1 MQEEEKGD
9 ILVEEKEEDVA
20 KYQKS
25 DDLPKQI
32 LTEMIDDQEGNEIAL
47 ETLHKQPAEK
57 NQTQELSEMQDVAP
71 EVQDETTRLGRS
83 EEEEEEEED
92 SKTESEKKDEKGK
105 ELGKEKEKEEK
116 AEETD
121 DQEMNCVSLTISIQ
135 LCERNVQQLEVI
147 SV

>member
-1 MQEEEKGD
+1 M
-9 ILVEEKEEDVA
+9 A

-32 LTEMIDDQEGNEIAL
+32 LTEMIDDQEGNEIAQ

-71 EVQDETTRLGRS
+71 EVQDETTRLGRN
-83 EEEEEEEED
+83 EEEEEEED